1 LGSGNF
7 FQRKDGAQKPR
18 PFILRRRREPKKIFL
33 KKIRPTGRPAALQ
46 ICELVDLGLSRGLKF
61 VVAITPYYLYRKLC
75 PRSQPRECY
84 VRHVVHVCENYRD
97 RKRLEERPSIP
108 ELLAIWQ
115 RAHNVCAPLAERQTD
130 PVKRAAWHAQL
141 AEREAEMKQL
151 RERLAQ
157 VLPEALNAEPD
168 EPELSEEGK
177 LAMQR
182 FRGFGQA
189 VRLERRRA
197 GRAR

>member
-1 LGSGNF
+1 MDDARMDDLF
-7 FQRKDGAQKPR
+7 FEVAERHRITTWELHQMITLMCFG
-18 PFILRRRREPKKIFL
+18 
-33 KKIRPTGRPAALQ
+33 PAA
-46 ICELVDLGLSRGLKF
+46 VDDQ
-61 VVAITPYYLYRKLC
+61 AYNPIEEIEYRA
-75 PRSQPRECY
+75 Y
-84 VRHVVHVCENYRD
+84 HD
-97 RKRLEERPSIP
+97 RKRLEERPTIP
-108 ELLAIWQ
+108 ELLTIWKGA
-115 RAHNVCAPLAERQTD
+115 RDVCAAMAERQRD
-130 PVKRAAWHAQL
+130 PTKRAAMFAKL

-157 VLPEALNAEPD
+157 TLPETLNVEHPDKISEQLAEQAR
-168 EPELSEEGK
+168 

>member
-1 LGSGNF
+1 M
-7 FQRKDGAQKPR
+7 
-18 PFILRRRREPKKIFL
+18 
-33 KKIRPTGRPAALQ
+33 
-46 ICELVDLGLSRGLKF
+46 
-61 VVAITPYYLYRKLC
+61 
-75 PRSQPRECY
+75 
-84 VRHVVHVCENYRD
+84 
-97 RKRLEERPSIP
+97 
-108 ELLAIWQ
+108 
-115 RAHNVCAPLAERQTD
+115 AERQRD
-130 PVKRAAWHAQL
+130 PTKRAAMFAKL

-157 VLPEALNAEPD
+157 TLPETLNVEHPDKISEQLAEQAR
-168 EPELSEEGK
+168 